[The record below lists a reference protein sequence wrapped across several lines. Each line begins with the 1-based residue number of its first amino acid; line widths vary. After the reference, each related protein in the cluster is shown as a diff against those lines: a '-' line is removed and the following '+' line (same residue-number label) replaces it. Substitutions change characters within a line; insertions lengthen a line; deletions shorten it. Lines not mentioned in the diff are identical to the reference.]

1 MLALRTALASFAMTT
16 FALAQTTG
24 VPGINDYTVNG
35 LTSGSMSCT
44 TQCNATPVNLNLAVS
59 TVPGNI
65 VIFAFSFCPCFS
77 GFACAGPNACLPA
90 IPTTACGASTNQS
103 LDIQLGCVTT
113 FFAGVAG
120 TAGATMTLSIPSLGA
135 IPPCSV
141 QLATQAIVI
150 DTCGVGLSFLPGPFV
165 LTQAYDLL
173 FS

>member
-1 MLALRTALASFAMTT
+1 MLRHTLLAALATAS
-16 FALAQTTG
+16 FALAQVTG

-35 LTSGSMSCT
+35 LTSGSVSCT

-59 TVPGNI
+59 TAPGNI
-65 VIFAFSFCPCFS
+65 VIFAFSFCPCFA
-77 GFACAGPNACLPA
+77 GFTCELPNACLPA
-90 IPTTACGASTNQS
+90 IPSTACGSSTNQS

-120 TAGATMTLSIPSLGA
+120 TAGATMTLSIPSLGT

-150 DTCGVGLSFLPGPFV
+150 DPCGLGLSFLPGPFV